1 MHANT
6 PLLDR
11 FMPQPDVCERFE
23 TIVDA
28 PADLVFDVASNFDM
42 QSLPLVKAIFWLREK
57 VMRSGP
63 HVPRRPQGILEETRA
78 LGWGVLSEAPGR
90 HIVCGARCQP
100 WQANVKFTSIA
111 PSEFASY
118 VEPGEVK
125 IAWTLE
131 ASELGPARTRLVHE
145 TRALATDDVARIKF
159 RRYWRWARFGI
170 VMIRLLMLP
179 SIKRTAQRRWAADR
193 A

>member
-1 MHANT
+1 MHPNT

-11 FMPQPDVCERFE
+11 FMPQPDVRERFE
-23 TIVDA
+23 TIVAA

-42 QSLPLVKAIFWLREK
+42 QSLPLVQAIFWLRER
-57 VMRSGP
+57 VMRSSQ
-63 HVPRRPQGILEETRA
+63 HVPRRQQGILEETRA
-78 LGWGVLSEAPGR
+78 LGWGLLSEAPGR
-90 HIVCGARCQP
+90 HVVCGARCQP
-100 WQANVKFTSIA
+100 WQANVSFTAIE

-118 VEPGEVK
+118 AEPGEVK

-131 ASELGPARTRLVHE
+131 ATELGPARTRLIHE
-145 TRALATDDVARIKF
+145 TRAVATDEPARTRF
-159 RRYWRWARFGI
+159 RQYWRWARCGI

-179 SIKRTAQRRWAADR
+179 AIKRTAQRRWAADQ